1 MSTSV
6 LIRPRR
12 SLLSTALVS
21 IVFAMLPVFGV
32 LYWFAFQHDAW
43 PLVFAVHL
51 AVVLAAL
58 ALLVRQLTVR
68 TAVTDTELMGSG
80 IFSRLE
86 RVPLDRIAEVLVI
99 ETHVGQ
105 APETV
110 TQVLVRD
117 AGGGVLF
124 RLRGNFWHA
133 SDLDAL
139 ISALPVPPTV
149 VATPMSLAEFF
160 RAYPGSAYWFENRP
174 WLLTGSIAAGFA
186 LVALAVFAVVGGL
199 GLPFG

>member
-86 RVPLDRIAEVLVI
+86 L
-99 ETHVGQ
+99 
-105 APETV
+105 
-110 TQVLVRD
+110 
-117 AGGGVLF
+117 
-124 RLRGNFWHA
+124 
-133 SDLDAL
+133 SL
-139 ISALPVPPTV
+139 IH
-149 VATPMSLAEFF
+149 
-160 RAYPGSAYWFENRP
+160 
-174 WLLTGSIAAGFA
+174 I
-186 LVALAVFAVVGGL
+186 
-199 GLPFG
+199 